1 MEVAMNGGRPLGI
14 RKTVQLM
21 VILTILAWATQT
33 LLSQWGYGATPAE
46 AKEATQAKE
55 SFVPPADNGGGSKS
69 GTATLEVRGEAT
81 VIGGDV
87 KLKQIC
93 RWNTKDNAHFAPIAD
108 LVLVRLGADA
118 PYRTLTVQELKQ
130 ILHDA
135 GISLSGIN
143 FSGAVSCTVDRT
155 DIEVDE
161 GKALQ
166 KWMTARE
173 APAKANQPDARAA
186 QPQEVPAL
194 FPADEAPAAQPAEGA
209 EPAAPVRAAEG
220 PFHTLRDILAEDL
233 AQRLGLDAAQLQLQF
248 NLRDDKVLS
257 LAEPQFRFNIVP
269 QRARALGPV
278 NWQVEVVTDT
288 GVQRVEVVAMARAW
302 QDQIVLTRPISAKQ
316 IIREQDV
323 TQKRALVDKLDDQPL
338 LVHHQVVGNQA
349 ARDLKP
355 GAVFNAKMVEP
366 VPLARTGQ
374 FVTVTLTTSNVSV
387 KTVARAMES
396 GSYGQTIKVKNE
408 ATKEI
413 YEVILTGP
421 QTAEMNGGA
430 MHGDKANAKEAKV
443 ASARE

>member
-1 MEVAMNGGRPLGI
+1 MNGGRPLGI

-46 AKEATQAKE
+46 AKE
-55 SFVPPADNGGGSKS
+55 SFVPPADNGGGSKT

-87 KLKQIC
+87 KLKQVC
-93 RWNTKDNAHFAPIAD
+93 RWNAKDNAQFAPIAD

-135 GISLSGIN
+135 GVSLSGIN

-155 DIEVDE
+155 DVTVDE

-166 KWMTARE
+166 KWVAARE
-173 APAKANQPDARAA
+173 APGKAAEARPAKPRPAK
-186 QPQEVPAL
+186 PQEVPAL
-194 FPADEAPAAQPAEGA
+194 FPAEETPAAQTDEQPIETA
-209 EPAAPVRAAEG
+209 RAAEG

-233 AQRLGLDAAQLQLQF
+233 AQRLGLDVAQLQLQF
-248 NLRDDKVLS
+248 NLRDDQVLS
-257 LAEPQFRFNIVP
+257 LAEPQFKFNVVP

-278 NWQVEVVTDT
+278 SWQVEVVTDT
-288 GVQRVEVVAMARAW
+288 GVQRVEVAAMAKAW
-302 QDQIVLTRPISAKQ
+302 QDQIVLVRPISGKQ
-316 IIREQDV
+316 LIRDEDV
-323 TQKRALVDKLDDQPL
+323 TLKRALVDKLDDQPL
-338 LVHHQVVGNQA
+338 LAHDQVVGNQA

-355 GAVFNAKMVEP
+355 GTVFNAKMVEP

-374 FVTVTLTTSNVSV
+374 FVTVTLTTANVKV

-421 QTAEMNGGA
+421 QTAEMNGGS
-430 MHGDKANAKEAKV
+430 MGGDKAKDAKV

>member
-1 MEVAMNGGRPLGI
+1 MNGGRPLGI

-33 LLSQWGYGATPAE
+33 LLSQWGYGATPAAD
-46 AKEATQAKE
+46 AKDVPASKD

-87 KLKQIC
+87 KLKQVC
-93 RWNTKDNAHFAPIAD
+93 RWNAKDNAQFAPIAD

-118 PYRTLTVQELKQ
+118 PYRTLTIQELKQ

-135 GISLSGIN
+135 GVSLSGIN

-155 DIEVDE
+155 DVTVDE

-166 KWMTARE
+166 KWVAARE
-173 APAKANQPDARAA
+173 APGKAAEALPAKPK
-186 QPQEVPAL
+186 EVPAL
-194 FPADEAPAAQPAEGA
+194 FPAEESPAAQTDEQPTET
-209 EPAAPVRAAEG
+209 AARAAEG

-233 AQRLGLDAAQLQLQF
+233 AQRLGLDVTQLQLQF
-248 NLRDDKVLS
+248 NLRDDQVLS
-257 LAEPQFRFNIVP
+257 LAEPQFKFNVVP

-278 NWQVEVVTDT
+278 SWQVEVATDT
-288 GVQRVEVVAMARAW
+288 GIQRVEVTAMAKAW
-302 QDQIVLTRPISAKQ
+302 QDQIVLVRPISGKQ
-316 IIREQDV
+316 LIRDEDV
-323 TQKRALVDKLDDQPL
+323 TLKRALVDKLDDQPL
-338 LVHHQVVGNQA
+338 LAHDQVVGNQA

-355 GAVFNAKMVEP
+355 GTVFNAKMVEP

-374 FVTVTLTTSNVSV
+374 FVTVTLTTANVKV

-421 QTAEMNGGA
+421 QTAEMNGGS
-430 MHGDKANAKEAKV
+430 MSGDKAKDAKV

>member
-1 MEVAMNGGRPLGI
+1 MNGGRPLGL

-46 AKEATQAKE
+46 AKETKEAKE

-69 GTATLEVRGEAT
+69 GTATLEMRGEAT

-93 RWNTKDNAHFAPIAD
+93 RWNAKDNAQFAPIAD

-130 ILHDA
+130 VLHDA
-135 GISLSGIN
+135 GVSVSGIN

-155 DIEVDE
+155 DVAVDE

-166 KWMTARE
+166 KWVTARE
-173 APAKANQPDARAA
+173 GPSNTNKLNLKDTPAK
-186 QPQEVPAL
+186 PQEVPAL
-194 FPADEAPAAQPAEGA
+194 FPAEEAPAAQPAEGT

-257 LAEPQFRFNIVP
+257 LAEPQFRFNVVP

-288 GVQRVEVVAMARAW
+288 GVQRVEVAAMAKAW

-316 IIREQDV
+316 IIRDEDV
-323 TQKRALVDKLDDQPL
+323 TQKRTLVDKLDDEPL
-338 LVHHQVVGNQA
+338 LAHHQVVGNQS

-430 MHGDKANAKEAKV
+430 MHGDKASAKDAKV